1 MSKNTMPEMYD
12 DAPVGVEEQTTED
25 ILMNE
30 EALLRGLIEAGKE
43 KDNESAYR
51 KVQIRRNGVLKFE
64 FRIRPVSE
72 EESMA
77 CHDNATKFAPRKR
90 GQPKKEIETNAA
102 KFRSWLIYTAT
113 VDEDR
118 AKTWDNK
125 QAQNVFNVLQGV
137 DMIDAVLLSGEK
149 DRIIE
154 LINEISG
161 YSDETEETPE
171 ERAKN

>member
-1 MSKNTMPEMYD
+1 MAKNTMPEEYD
-12 DAPVGVEEQTTED
+12 ENPAGVEAATQEE

-30 EALLRGLIEAGKE
+30 SDILLGLIEAGTEKE
-43 KDNESAYR
+43 KESAY
-51 KVQIRRNGVLKFE
+51 KKIQIRRNGVLKFE

-72 EESMA
+72 EESLA
-77 CHDNATKFAPRKR
+77 CHDRATKFAPRKR
-90 GQPKKEIETNAA
+90 GQPKCEIETNAA

-125 QAQNVFNVLQGV
+125 KAQEALDVLQGV

-149 DRIIE
+149 DRIIDE
-154 LINEISG
+154 INEISG
-161 YSDETEETPE
+161 YSDDLDET
-171 ERAKN
+171 AKN